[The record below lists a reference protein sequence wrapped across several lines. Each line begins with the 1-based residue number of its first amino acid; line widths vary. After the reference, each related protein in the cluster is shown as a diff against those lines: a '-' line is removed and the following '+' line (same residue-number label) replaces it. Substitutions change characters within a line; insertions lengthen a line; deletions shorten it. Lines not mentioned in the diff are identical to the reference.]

1 VDGSSTAF
9 GPLNSTRFGKLWFAI
24 SRHSV
29 LRLRR
34 AIRRLK
40 AEITPHLSTRSPEGS
55 DHSRPCCKRDKLHL
69 QMPGDFVVSDVRS
82 TIESDR
88 RPPET
93 LPTDAARS
101 QLSNGVLLAL
111 NGALSAEISQA
122 KVQRPCVTTLVR
134 FGKLWFAISRRSVAQ
149 FWPSMHH

>member
-1 VDGSSTAF
+1 MAFGIIRLEWNTERRDIADDSSTAF

-55 DHSRPCCKRDKLHL
+55 DHSRPCYKRHKLHL
-69 QMPGDFVVSDVRS
+69 QMPGDFVASDVRS
-82 TIESDR
+82 TIESNR
-88 RPPET
+88 SPPET
-93 LPTDAARS
+93 LSTHAAQS

-111 NGALSAEISQA
+111 TGALSAEISRMTA
-122 KVQRPCVTTLVR
+122 QRLL
-134 FGKLWFAISRRSVAQ
+134 G
-149 FWPSMHH
+149 H